1 MKRRH
6 LICRFLLPAVLVFG
20 LTTAPPVRAD
30 VVTPWPNPAPKP
42 PAPQPPLPPDPN
54 PDPDDGE
61 SKLRSVVVAS
71 AAGVG
76 LTLLGVWVIRR
87 QLRRRNP
94 VGQLS

>member
-30 VVTPWPNPAPKP
+30 VVTPRPRPEPKP
-42 PAPQPPLPPDPN
+42 PSPQPPLPPDPD
-54 PDPDDGE
+54 PDPDDGGNRG
-61 SKLRSVVVAS
+61 RSVVIAS

-94 VGQLS
+94 VGQRS

>member
-1 MKRRH
+1 MPLH
-6 LICRFLLPAVLVFG
+6 QLICRFFLPAVLVFG
-20 LTTAPPVRAD
+20 LTTPPPVRAD
-30 VVTPWPNPAPKP
+30 VVPPRPRPAPKP
-42 PAPQPPLPPDPN
+42 PSPQPPLPPDPD

-61 SKLRSVVVAS
+61 SRVRSVVVAS